1 MFLKEY
7 PDSNL
12 STKQA
17 AHLLKDP
24 HPTINLNN
32 NIETVKET
40 YSLDSDLVWQMELL
54 IKL

>member
-17 AHLLKDP
+17 AHILDNKHLK
-24 HPTINLNN
+24 IILNN
-32 NIETVKET
+32 TIETVKET
-40 YSLDSDLVWQMELL
+40 NILHSDLIWRMELL